1 MLPGIELMG
10 CQNLAV
16 PAAVMRHVVHVESG
30 ANPYAIGIVGGRLAR
45 QPKTLDEAVATA
57 RMLEAK
63 GYNFSLGMAQINRA
77 NFGKYGLDT
86 HEKAFDAC
94 SNLAAGSRI
103 LADCYTSA
111 QGDWGK
117 AFSCYYSGNF
127 VTGFQH
133 GYVQKVYDS
142 ISLGRAITG
151 MAAAPAAVA
160 MPASGSTD
168 RIAMRRVPVNA
179 VPAIAPVGP
188 VAEALSG
195 TRPDVFVPQVR
206 GPGDPPAPASTTEQA
221 DLRKGTGD
229 GAFVF

>member
-1 MLPGIELMG
+1 MG
-10 CQNLAV
+10 CQDLAV

-30 ANPYAIGIVGGRLAR
+30 ANPYAIGVVGGRLER
-45 QPKTLDEAVATA
+45 QPKTLDEALATA

-63 GYNFSLGMAQINRA
+63 GYNFSLGMAQVNRA
-77 NFGKYGLDT
+77 NLGKYGLNT

-94 SNLAAGSRI
+94 SNLAAGARI
-103 LADCYTSA
+103 LADCYASA

-142 ISLGRAITG
+142 ISRGRAITG
-151 MAAAPAAVA
+151 ISAAPAAA
-160 MPASGSTD
+160 AKPASGSTD
-168 RIAMRRVPVNA
+168 RIAMRSVPVNA
-179 VPAIAPVGP
+179 VPAIAPAGL
-188 VAEALSG
+188 VAEAPSG
-195 TRPDVFVPQVR
+195 ARPGVFVPQVR
-206 GPGDPPAPASTTEQA
+206 GPGDPPAPTSTTDQA
-221 DLRKGTGD
+221 NLRKGTGD